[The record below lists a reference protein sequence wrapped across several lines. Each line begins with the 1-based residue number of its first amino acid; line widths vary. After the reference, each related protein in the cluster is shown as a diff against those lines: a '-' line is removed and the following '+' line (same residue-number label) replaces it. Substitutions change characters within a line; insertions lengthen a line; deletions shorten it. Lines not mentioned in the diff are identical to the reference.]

1 MAKAGVFV
9 CLVIVIVIVD
19 VAAGILSIQAENT
32 KDKVITY
39 MSTLKRFDCQDPND
53 QAFKLGLTAATLLA
67 LSHVTANLLGGSMCI
82 SCMEELERSSTNRQ
96 FWFGCLVLSW
106 IVVAVGFPT
115 LVMGMLENSKAKG
128 SCQAL
133 HHHFL
138 FVGGI
143 LCFVH
148 GLLSVAFYV
157 SATVSFEKGSSHGLE
172 GDS

>member
-1 MAKAGVFV
+1 M
-9 CLVIVIVIVD
+9 D
-19 VAAGILSIQAENT
+19 VAAGILSIQAEIA
-32 KDKVITY
+32 KDKV
-39 MSTLKRFDCQDPND
+39 TLVNLKSYECQQPNEE
-53 QAFKLGLTAATLLA
+53 AFKLGLVAATLLA
-67 LSHVTANLLGGSMCI
+67 LSHVTANLLGGCMCI
-82 SCMEELERSSTNRQ
+82 CFTEELERSSSNRQ

-115 LVMGMLENSKAKG
+115 LVMGMLENSKSRG
-128 SCQAL
+128 SCKVL

-157 SATVSFEKGSSHGLE
+157 SATVSFESTSHGE
-172 GDS
+172 D